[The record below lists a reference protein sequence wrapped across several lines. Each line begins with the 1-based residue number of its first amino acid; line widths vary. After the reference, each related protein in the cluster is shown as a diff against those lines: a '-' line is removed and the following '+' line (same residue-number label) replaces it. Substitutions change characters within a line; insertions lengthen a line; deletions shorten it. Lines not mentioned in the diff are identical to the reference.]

1 MTLDAATKLLNSVNS
16 VISNF
21 KKGLSQDILNDV
33 TTRNQFLKS
42 CNFYQDEEFDGA
54 NYIFDITDRED
65 VMNTDLEVGEVYDLY
80 NNFIHNK
87 ATKYFLCGYNYPTPV
102 QLEDDAALLRILNA
116 NVDEVA
122 RHILAHPSVCE
133 SHYYIY
139 QKYIGGL
146 SFQL

>member
-1 MTLDAATKLLNSVNS
+1 MTLDAASKLLNSVNS

-21 KKGLSQDILNDV
+21 KKALSQDIIENVEVRSL
-33 TTRNQFLKS
+33 FLQS
-42 CNFYQDEEFDGA
+42 YNFYQDEEFDGA
-54 NYIFDITDRED
+54 NYIFDITDREQ

-102 QLEDDAALLRILNA
+102 QLEDDEALLRILNE
-116 NVDEVA
+116 NVDGVV
-122 RHILAHPSVCE
+122 RHILQHPAVCE